1 MTDAQANTLH
11 ASDLPRKE
19 QFQAARERVRAACGE
34 YTLAGDLIL
43 PAEFRAACVSVT
55 PPPPSANTTYW
66 LQDGDKLYP
75 LIVGVNSIGRLP
87 DNKVVIRDEHIS
99 RRHCAIIIH
108 RDGQAEVHDVASKNG
123 TILND
128 AKIAGPTRI
137 RCGDRIRL
145 CNRDLIF
152 LAGRPSEA
160 ARG

>member
-1 MTDAQANTLH
+1 MTDAHVNTRH
-11 ASDLPRKE
+11 PSDLPRQE

-34 YTLAGDLIL
+34 YTLAGDLVL
-43 PAEFRAACVSVT
+43 PAEFRGSCVAVT
-55 PPPPSANTTYW
+55 PPPPPPGTTFW

-75 LIVGVNSIGRLP
+75 LVTGVNSIGRLP
-87 DNKVVIRDEHIS
+87 DNAVVIRDEHIS

-123 TILND
+123 TVLND

-137 RCGDRIRL
+137 RPGDRIRL

-160 ARG
+160 RE